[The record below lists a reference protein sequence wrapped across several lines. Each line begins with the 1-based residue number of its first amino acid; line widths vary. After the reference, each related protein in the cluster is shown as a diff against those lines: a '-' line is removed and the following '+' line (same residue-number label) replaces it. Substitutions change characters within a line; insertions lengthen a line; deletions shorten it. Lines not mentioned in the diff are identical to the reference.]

1 MVQFISLV
9 SSSSGNSTLF
19 SDGET
24 NILIDCGLSGSAL
37 CEKLNQTGV
46 SPSELSGIF
55 VTHEHSDHIAGL
67 RVFASKH
74 KIPVFCSEGTLAA
87 LSSDQKLIS
96 SVEINAFSDR
106 VTTGGFVIERFAT
119 SHDCVGSS
127 GYKVTAPDG
136 RIASVCT
143 DLGCITEDVKSAL
156 IGSHLVMLESN
167 HDVSMLRNGPYPFS
181 LKQRIA
187 SDCGHLS
194 NSCCAD
200 FLPELIES
208 GTTQIVL
215 GHLSKENNRPKI
227 AFDCATSFLKLK
239 DYLPDRDYYLHVAKE
254 ADGTMLVI

>member
-1 MVQFISLV
+1 MSVFCPLFSG
-9 SSSSGNSTLF
+9 SSGNCEYIGF
-19 SDGET
+19 GGKG
-24 NILIDCGLSGSAL
+24 ILIDA
-37 CEKLNQTGV
+37 GV
-46 SPSELSGIF
+46 SAKRLTAALESNNIEPSAILGIF
-55 VTHEHSDHIAGL
+55 ITHEHSDHIAGL